1 MGFGGPPALI
11 ALMENEMVQKREWV
25 SREYF
30 MDMLAAINLVP
41 GPNAV
46 EMAIYLGY
54 IYAGLPGLL
63 LAGVFFLIPATLITL
78 LIAIIYTKYGSLP
91 AAQVLLYGITP
102 MIIAIIIDAGL
113 RIGKSALKNPVTIT
127 LGIVS
132 FIAAISGINGIYII
146 FSAGI
151 LGIIYYFFQHK
162 NNISAF
168 LFFTPY
174 TFLYTAFLN
183 VNNRLIDLGLYFLK
197 IGAVLF
203 GSGFVLFA
211 YIHDDVVNQF
221 HWLTEKQ
228 LIDAIAVGQITPG
241 PVSSAATFIGYI
253 VQGVPG
259 ALLATFAMFLP
270 SFIIIFLLG
279 KILPKIRK
287 SSIAQNILDSV
298 NAAVVALI
306 FSVAVTFFKS
316 SINDLFALLLIAIG
330 LFMLLKFKIDPVWM
344 IIGGIIIGLFKAF
357 I

>member
-1 MGFGGPPALI
+1 M
-11 ALMENEMVQKREWV
+11 
-25 SREYF
+25 
-30 MDMLAAINLVP
+30 
-41 GPNAV
+41 
-46 EMAIYLGY
+46 
-54 IYAGLPGLL
+54 
-63 LAGVFFLIPATLITL
+63 
-78 LIAIIYTKYGSLP
+78 
-91 AAQVLLYGITP
+91 
-102 MIIAIIIDAGL
+102 
-113 RIGKSALKNPVTIT
+113 
-127 LGIVS
+127 
-132 FIAAISGINGIYII
+132 
-146 FSAGI
+146 
-151 LGIIYYFFQHK
+151 
-162 NNISAF
+162 
-168 LFFTPY
+168 
-174 TFLYTAFLN
+174 
-183 VNNRLIDLGLYFLK
+183 
-197 IGAVLF
+197 
-203 GSGFVLFA
+203 
-211 YIHDDVVNQF
+211 NQF
-221 HWLTEKQ
+221 HWLTEKL

-259 ALLATFAMFLP
+259 ALLATLAMFLH

>member
-1 MGFGGPPALI
+1 M
-11 ALMENEMVQKREWV
+11 
-25 SREYF
+25 
-30 MDMLAAINLVP
+30 
-41 GPNAV
+41 
-46 EMAIYLGY
+46 
-54 IYAGLPGLL
+54 
-63 LAGVFFLIPATLITL
+63 
-78 LIAIIYTKYGSLP
+78 
-91 AAQVLLYGITP
+91 
-102 MIIAIIIDAGL
+102 
-113 RIGKSALKNPVTIT
+113 
-127 LGIVS
+127 
-132 FIAAISGINGIYII
+132 
-146 FSAGI
+146 
-151 LGIIYYFFQHK
+151 
-162 NNISAF
+162 
-168 LFFTPY
+168 
-174 TFLYTAFLN
+174 
-183 VNNRLIDLGLYFLK
+183 
-197 IGAVLF
+197 
-203 GSGFVLFA
+203 
-211 YIHDDVVNQF
+211 NQF

-316 SINDLFALLLIAIG
+316 SINDLFALLLIVIG

-344 IIGGIIIGLFKAF
+344 IIGGIIIGLLKAF